1 MEHPN
6 TYDTVCGQ
14 DVVRAG
20 MCLSEGK
27 VVAIPTETVYGLACN
42 AFDEFAVAEV
52 FRRKNRPSFDPLIV
66 HVSSIKDA
74 YKLCASIPEKARIL
88 METFWPGPLTL
99 LLPKTELIPDLV
111 TSGLPSVGLRMPAH
125 PLTLDLLS
133 KLPFPLAAPSAN
145 PFGYISPTSA
155 EHVLSHFN
163 GQIPYVLDGG
173 PCTVGVESTI
183 VGFENNTPV
192 IYRLGGITVESIS
205 EIIGAVNI
213 NTHVGSKPSAP
224 GMLKSHYAPSIP
236 LYIGNAQEYTGLLG
250 DGKGANIVL
259 EQQPH
264 VDGFD
269 TFVLSEK
276 GDPSDAAR
284 NLFKVMRQI
293 DNSNYRLVV
302 AEKFP
307 DYGLFRA
314 INDRL
319 ARAAAHD

>member
-1 MEHPN
+1 MEQHPSF
-6 TYDTVCGQ
+6 DTDCGQ
-14 DVVRAG
+14 DVIRAG
-20 MCLSEGK
+20 MFLSEGK

-52 FRRKNRPSFDPLIV
+52 FRLKNRPSFDPLIV
-66 HVSSIKDA
+66 HVPSIEA
-74 YKLCASIPEKARIL
+74 ASKLVTTIPEKARLL
-88 METFWPGPLTL
+88 MESFWPGPLTL
-99 LLPKTELIPDLV
+99 LLPKDDSIPDLV
-111 TSGLPSVGLRMPAH
+111 TSGLPTVGLRMPAH
-125 PLTLDLLS
+125 PLALELLS

-163 GQIPYVLDGG
+163 GLIPYVLDGG
-173 PCTVGVESTI
+173 PCEVGVESTI
-183 VGFENNTPV
+183 LGFENGAPV
-192 IYRLGGITVESIS
+192 VYRLGGIPVEAIT
-205 EIIGAVNI
+205 EVIGPVDI
-213 NTHVGSKPSAP
+213 NTKVGSKPSAP

-236 LYIGNAQEYTGLLG
+236 LFIGNASEYVGLLR
-250 DGKGANIVL
+250 DVRGANIVL
-259 EQQPH
+259 QQRPS

-293 DNSNYRLVV
+293 DDGDYNMVV
-302 AEKFP
+302 AERFP
-307 DYGLFRA
+307 EYGLFRA

-319 ARAAAHD
+319 GRASAKD